1 MQFYRRIK
9 LHNLQLSQL
18 IYLYLQIYKSIFR
31 YKIPHIRQK
40 KDY

>member
-18 IYLYLQIYKSIFR
+18 IYLSLQIYKSIF
-31 YKIPHIRQK
+31 KGLLILNEEK
-40 KDY
+40 L